1 MFMDL
6 KIGENVYI
14 ESFKHD
20 GSVHRVWS
28 MGYVID
34 VQEDFYVI
42 VTDHTW
48 VVESDG
54 RRWLTKEPAI
64 CFFYK
69 HRWYNVISMI
79 RKGGIYYYVNLASPS
94 VYDGEAIKNIDY
106 DLDVKVF
113 PDDSYEIL
121 DENEYAMH
129 AEKMHYPK
137 EIREKVEGELQCL
150 LKEIEEHRRPFSFSY
165 INDYLIRYFRMISGQ
180 EEEQPANS

>member
-1 MFMDL
+1 MVMDL

-69 HRWYNVISMI
+69 YRWYNVISMI

-106 DLDVKVF
+106 DLDIKVF

-121 DENEYAMH
+121 DENEYALH
-129 AEKMHYPK
+129 AEKMHYPA
-137 EIREKVEGELQCL
+137 EIRQKVEGELQRL
-150 LKEIEEHRRPFSFSY
+150 LKDIEAHRKPFSFSY
-165 INDYLIRYFRMISGQ
+165 INDYLICYFRMISGQ
-180 EEEQPANS
+180 EEDSSTNG